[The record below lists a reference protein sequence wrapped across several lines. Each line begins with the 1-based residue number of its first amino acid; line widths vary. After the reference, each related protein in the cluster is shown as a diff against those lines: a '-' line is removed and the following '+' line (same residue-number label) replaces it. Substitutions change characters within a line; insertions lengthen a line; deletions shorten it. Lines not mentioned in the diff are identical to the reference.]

1 MECVTTAS
9 ISLLINESSS
19 KPFKMERG
27 LRQGDP
33 LSLFLFVL
41 VVDVLHRMIGEA
53 IRNGRILL
61 LLVGRDSI
69 ELSHLH
75 FADDTI
81 LFCPPVEEIIKNY
94 KRLLRCFELMSGS
107 KSEVGEYLEAYTR
120 QSGGKTQP
128 LKAKVPNKAV
138 KAVVEKLISLQR
150 RFLWSKEDGK
160 NGIALVR
167 WELVQ
172 DPKKLGGLGV
182 GNAMIRNTALL
193 FKWWWQFAK
202 EECPLWKKV
211 VCSCNSLNP
220 NEFLSAQVLPTR
232 GGPWKD
238 ICQDKF
244 LRLFSVSNQC
254 GSVIGDCEFRDGL
267 EWIWNFQWRR
277 ELFHLELELHE
288 ALRPVKLVLQEE
300 MLPEEVT
307 SYSFTKT
314 IWKGLVPP
322 RVERFVWFVVIGR
335 VNTKERLSR
344 FGIVSTDNSVC
355 VLCMECLDSRAS
367 PSMVLS
373 GIHERAFS
381 KLDRRTEESG
391 GSKAAAKLLLCHRVE
406 YLVGK
411 EHENLPE

>member
-1 MECVTTAS
+1 MECVKTAS
-9 ISLLINESSS
+9 ISLLINGSSS

-94 KRLLRCFELMSGS
+94 KRLLRCFELMSGFRINFD
-107 KSEVGEYLEAYTR
+107 KSSLIPINCEEQWVQHCCGETD
-120 QSGGKTQP
+120 
-128 LKAKVPNKAV
+128 
-138 KAVVEKLISLQR
+138 LI
-150 RFLWSKEDGK
+150 
-160 NGIALVR
+160 
-167 WELVQ
+167 
-172 DPKKLGGLGV
+172 
-182 GNAMIRNTALL
+182 
-193 FKWWWQFAK
+193 AK
-202 EECPLWKKV
+202 EIPVEQGGC
-211 VCSCNSLNP
+211 LNP
-220 NEFLSAQVLPTR
+220 NELLSAQVLPTR

-381 KLDRRTEESG
+381 KLDRGTEESG